1 MDTTADLVNHLIYSA
16 IQKATRRTD
25 STPLNFLAEVKQRS
39 TAKQKVSKTP
49 VAADS
54 EL

>member
-25 STPLNFLAEVKQRS
+25 LTLLNFLAEVKQRS
-39 TAKQKVSKTP
+39 AVKQKGSKTP
-49 VAADS
+49 VAAGL
-54 EL
+54 EP